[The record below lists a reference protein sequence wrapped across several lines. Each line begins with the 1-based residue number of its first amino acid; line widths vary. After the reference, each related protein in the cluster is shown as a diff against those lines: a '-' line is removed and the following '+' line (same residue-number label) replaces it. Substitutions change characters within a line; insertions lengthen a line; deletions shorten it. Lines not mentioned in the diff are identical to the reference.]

1 MVEINVPNK
10 LEELTVDQYQA
21 FSRVTDET
29 DNGVFVAQKMVSIF
43 CKIRLSEVARIKY
56 TSVAEI
62 VQIFERMFEE
72 KTPLVRTFKMNNVEF
87 GFIPDLENMSMGEY
101 ADLDQYI
108 DDSENLHKAMAVLYR
123 PITKRKGEKYEI
135 EEYNGSITYSDV
147 MKYAPLNVAL
157 GAKVFFWTLERE
169 LLKATLNYLEEETV
183 TNIQQSHNLAKN
195 GDGTLASMH
204 LVKVMLDDLRQS
216 VDSHSPSALRGYF
229 SRVKGLKQKE
239 EI

>member
-1 MVEINVPNK
+1 MLEINVPNK
-10 LEELTVDQYQA
+10 LEELTVEQYQA

-72 KTPLVRTFKMNNVEF
+72 KTPLVRTFKMNDVEF

-123 PITKRKGEKYEI
+123 PITKRRGEKYEI

-169 LLKATLNYLEEETV
+169 LLKATLNYLEEETA

-195 GDGTLASMH
+195 GGGTLASMH
-204 LVKVMLDDLRQS
+204 LVRVMLDDLRQS
-216 VDSHSPSALRGYF
+216 VDSHSPSALRGCF

>member
-1 MVEINVPNK
+1 MVEINVPNR
-10 LEELTVDQYQA
+10 LEELTVEQFQA
-21 FSRVTDET
+21 FNRVTEDN

-56 TSVAEI
+56 TSVSEI
-62 VQIFERMFEE
+62 VQIFEGMFNE
-72 KTPLVRTFKMNNVEF
+72 KTPLVRTFKMNDVEF

-108 DDSENLHKAMAVLYR
+108 DDVENMHKAMAVLYR
-123 PITKRKGEKYEI
+123 PITKKKGEKYEI
-135 EEYNGSITYSDV
+135 EEYNGSVTYSEV

-183 TNIQQSHNLAKN
+183 TSIRQSRSLAKS
-195 GDGTLASMH
+195 GDGTHLFTH
-204 LVKVMLDDLRQS
+204 LVKETLDDLKQS
-216 VDSHSPSALRGYF
+216 VDFHYPNALHGYF
-229 SRVKGLKQKE
+229 SRVKGLKQNA